1 MSEPIPPLTSAT
13 SEAML
18 ARLLDVVSEQS
29 VRLRQLEEA
38 LIHKRLTPAEMVAM
52 SPHFQRNFLSNDDS
66 AIQKNLVATWRLD
79 PVVQL
84 SAAELAGSGFRVFSQ
99 NDEDGV
105 LLRLFTH
112 VGHTNRQV
120 LEIGSNCAGSDVGIP
135 ENLSANLI
143 VNHGWHGMVLEMDG
157 TECETMRYFFA
168 REHATRHYHWERDGE
183 NTYFSPHI
191 LQRMVT
197 PLNINALLAET
208 GSDAEPDLMI
218 IDIDG
223 GDYPVIQAMHVI
235 RPRVL
240 VVEFEKRFRDRHS
253 VVQFDREAFSKRW
266 QQSGAASLPAW
277 EKLLERR
284 GYVMCAIGA
293 CGFNAFFVRADVA
306 HGKLKP
312 LAMTDA
318 FDAHPIFSSIPDQF
332 WMEPDESWHP
342 V

>member
-1 MSEPIPPLTSAT
+1 MPEPISPPDQGA
-13 SEAML
+13 SEAMM
-18 ARLLDVVSEQS
+18 ARLLEAAAEQS
-29 VRLRQLEEA
+29 ARLHQLEQA
-38 LIHKRLTPAEMVAM
+38 LMQKRLTSAEMVAM

-66 AIQKNLVATWRLD
+66 AVQKNLVATWRLD
-79 PVVQL
+79 PATVL
-84 SAAELAGSGFRVFSQ
+84 GAAELAGSGFRVFSQ

-120 LEIGSNCAGSDVGIP
+120 VEIGSNCAGSEVGIP

-168 REHATRHYHWERDGE
+168 REHATRHYHWMRDGE

-197 PLNINALLAET
+197 PQNINALLAET
-208 GSDAEPDLMI
+208 GSDSEPDLMV

-223 GDYPVIQAMHVI
+223 GDYPVIQAMHAI

-240 VVEFEKRFRDRHS
+240 VVEFEKRFRDRHC
-253 VVQFDREAFSKRW
+253 VVQFDRDAFSKRW

-312 LAMTDA
+312 LTMTDA
-318 FDAHPIFSSIPDQF
+318 FDAHPIFSRIPEPF
-332 WMEPDESWHP
+332 WLEPDESWHP